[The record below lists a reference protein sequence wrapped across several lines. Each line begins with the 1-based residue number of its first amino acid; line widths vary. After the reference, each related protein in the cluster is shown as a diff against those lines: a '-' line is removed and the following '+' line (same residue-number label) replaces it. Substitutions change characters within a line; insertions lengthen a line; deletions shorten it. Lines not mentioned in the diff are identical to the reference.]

1 MKKILTIIILAL
13 IASQVTAQKG
23 VTFVV
28 DENLSPVEKNNMENY
43 QESGPA
49 ALKEIFRDEGV
60 PGDTHAMIA
69 WSFSDD
75 EKFYTFT
82 GKDVFFKTVVRAYA
96 EHRPLV
102 FSPDMIWVLIS
113 QGFARYVNAHPEEL
127 RDQLVNHSEK
137 MDLVVQSD
145 KDLLSEDADW
155 EKMMGDFTAQ
165 INENTKGDIAKTIT
179 ADFSTTGITE
189 RITSQITLME
199 TMKSYFDYVVH
210 YIACGIP
217 SVTLTGTPQDW
228 KKVLEKTQQLEKYGI
243 GKWTKSLI
251 PILTEFVKAS
261 EGKPNQAFWQK
272 MVKKGSV
279 DKLAGGGCDFST
291 PTELDGWIL
300 KFFPDENG
308 LTLDQVLHT
317 HKMPSERVYVDFKYQ
332 VISPID
338 GAVIVDTP
346 LQLVAGFIGT
356 EVDTLTHALKPKMG
370 WVVRQMENNE
380 SIAKRLEKMDSE
392 SSLFGIE
399 LRVNKVPEHLSLL
412 PHIKR
417 LFLHFTD
424 KVELPEWFYHLQIDN
439 LKIEGKMT
447 DKQEAA
453 IWEHFPDA
461 ILNSKRVASRGDI
474 PTVPTVKQIPQRQ
487 GLSTLPIPTREV
499 TKAKKA
505 NKKRV
510 KAGDK
515 ISGTVSDEAGPLM
528 GATVCEINENGRI
541 IESVITDING
551 AFSMKVKNP
560 EDRIRFSYVG
570 MRTITMPIDK
580 KKYKI
585 KMESGTNLRRFKM
598 EPEEK
603 QYRYIPVNGNG
614 QSTLPIP
621 KREVNVSE
629 FEGLA
634 IETVSEVPEV
644 EENNEGVSNE
654 NNPRRNLH
662 LSDDEQA
669 LVTPVNDL
677 SFNML
682 RKIGS
687 KESILLSSLGMT
699 YALGLINNG
708 AAGQTRKQINK
719 VLGCDDKKAAN
730 INDFCHK
737 MLTES
742 SKLDKLTKMEITNEF
757 FSHKTYKPKSA
768 FKEVAIDYYD
778 TKFKESE
785 SGPSQ
790 GFALV
795 NTIYFKGIWTDKF
808 RKANTRDEVFKGED
822 GKEKTVPMMN
832 QTRQFFYTEDDLC
845 QTLCLPYSNG
855 AYQMIVML
863 PKEGKTVGDVVQSL
877 TADRWEKCH
886 DQMRRVLVEVKLPRF
901 KSSSEVVLTDVM
913 KTLGMSDAFS
923 MTKANFSNLFDVKS
937 WISKVKQT
945 GRIEVDETGTEAT
958 VVTALQGRI
967 GGLDIVQPDM
977 IRFHATRPF
986 LYFIREW
993 TTGAI
998 FFIGQYMGS

>member
-1 MKKILTIIILAL
+1 M
-13 IASQVTAQKG
+13 
-23 VTFVV
+23 
-28 DENLSPVEKNNMENY
+28 
-43 QESGPA
+43 
-49 ALKEIFRDEGV
+49 
-60 PGDTHAMIA
+60 
-69 WSFSDD
+69 
-75 EKFYTFT
+75 
-82 GKDVFFKTVVRAYA
+82 
-96 EHRPLV
+96 
-102 FSPDMIWVLIS
+102 
-113 QGFARYVNAHPEEL
+113 
-127 RDQLVNHSEK
+127 
-137 MDLVVQSD
+137 
-145 KDLLSEDADW
+145 
-155 EKMMGDFTAQ
+155 
-165 INENTKGDIAKTIT
+165 
-179 ADFSTTGITE
+179 
-189 RITSQITLME
+189 
-199 TMKSYFDYVVH
+199 
-210 YIACGIP
+210 
-217 SVTLTGTPQDW
+217 
-228 KKVLEKTQQLEKYGI
+228 
-243 GKWTKSLI
+243 
-251 PILTEFVKAS
+251 
-261 EGKPNQAFWQK
+261 
-272 MVKKGSV
+272 
-279 DKLAGGGCDFST
+279 
-291 PTELDGWIL
+291 
-300 KFFPDENG
+300 
-308 LTLDQVLHT
+308 
-317 HKMPSERVYVDFKYQ
+317 YVDFKYK
-332 VISPID
+332 VISPAD

-356 EVDTLTHALKPKMG
+356 EVDTQTHALTPKMG
-370 WVVRQMENNE
+370 WVVRQMEGSD
-380 SIAKRLEKMDSE
+380 SIVKRLERMDSE
-392 SSLFGIE
+392 DSFYGIE
-399 LRVNKVPEHLSLL
+399 LRVNKVPEHLAQL

-417 LFLHFTD
+417 LTLHFAD
-424 KVELPEWFYHLQIDN
+424 KVELPEWFYRLQIDN
-439 LKIEGKMT
+439 LRIDGEMT
-447 DKQEAA
+447 DEQEAA
-453 IWEHFPDA
+453 IWKHFPNA
-461 ILNSKRVASRGDI
+461 ILNSKGVASRSDM
-474 PTVPTVKQIPQRQ
+474 PAVPSVGQILQRQ

-528 GATVCEINENGRI
+528 GTTVCEINENGRI

-551 AFSMKVKNP
+551 AFTMKVKNP

-570 MRTITMPIDK
+570 MITVEVPINK

-585 KMESGTNLRRFKM
+585 NMKSAVELKIVPPIDKKEYRFKM

-603 QYRYIPVNGNG
+603 QYRYIHVNGNG

-822 GKEKTVPMMN
+822 GKEKTMPMMN

>member
-1 MKKILTIIILAL
+1 MKKILTTIALAL
-13 IASQVTAQKG
+13 VASIATAQTG

-28 DENLSPVEKNNMENY
+28 DENLSPIDYEFGMEKY
-43 QESGPA
+43 QNSGA
-49 ALKEIFRDEGV
+49 QALNGIFHDEGV

-69 WSFSDD
+69 WSFADD

-82 GKDVFFKTVVRAYA
+82 GKDVFFKTIVRAYA

-102 FSPDMIWVLIS
+102 LSPDMIWVLIS
-113 QGFARYVNAHPEEL
+113 QGFARYVNAHPEQL
-127 RDQLVNHSEK
+127 RDQLVNHSGK

-145 KDLLSEDADW
+145 KDLLSGDADW
-155 EKMMGDFTAQ
+155 QKMMADFTAQ
-165 INENTKGDIAKTIT
+165 INEHTKGDIAKTIT
-179 ADFSTTGITE
+179 ADFTTTGITE

-228 KKVLEKTQQLEKYGI
+228 QKVLEKTQQLEKYAVGP
-243 GKWTKSLI
+243 WTKRLV

-261 EGKPNQAFWQK
+261 EGKANQAFWQD
-272 MVKKGSV
+272 MVKKHRV
-279 DKLAGGGCDFST
+279 DKLAGGGCDFRE

-424 KVELPEWFYHLQIDN
+424 KVELPEWFYRLQIDN
-439 LKIEGKMT
+439 LRIDGEMT
-447 DKQEAA
+447 GEQEAA
-453 IWEHFPDA
+453 IWKNFPNA
-461 ILNSKRVASRGDI
+461 ILNSKGATSRSDM
-474 PTVPTVKQIPQRQ
+474 PAVPSVEQILQRQ

-528 GATVCEINENGRI
+528 GATVCEIDGKGRI
-541 IESVITDING
+541 VESAITDVKGHFTMRI
-551 AFSMKVKNP
+551 KNP
-560 EDRIRFSYVG
+560 QDRLRFSYVG
-570 MRTITMPIDK
+570 MITVIHAINRTKFKIVMQSATQIKDVRVMPRRSSTDK
-580 KKYKI
+580 
-585 KMESGTNLRRFKM
+585 G
-598 EPEEK
+598 
-603 QYRYIPVNGNG
+603 
-614 QSTLPIP
+614 LPIP
-621 KREVNVSE
+621 IREVVNATERISMPE
-629 FEGLA
+629 YEGLG
-634 IETVSEVPEV
+634 IV
-644 EENNEGVSNE
+644 EGEEGVSNE
-654 NNPRRNLH
+654 NNPRVQINLTGE
-662 LSDDEQA
+662 EQT
-669 LVTPVNDL
+669 LVTSVNDL
-677 SFNML
+677 GFNMF
-682 RKIGS
+682 RKVGS
-687 KESILLSSLGMT
+687 KESILLSPLGMT

-708 AAGQTRKQINK
+708 AGGETRRQVNK
-719 VLGCDDKKAAN
+719 VLGCDDSKAAS
-730 INDFCHK
+730 INKFCHK

-742 SKLDKLTKMEITNEF
+742 SKLDRLIQMDITNEF
-757 FSHKTYKPKSA
+757 FSPQALKLKSTFA
-768 FKEVAIDYYD
+768 KVAADYYD
-778 TKFKESE
+778 TTFKNTSLLN
-785 SGPSQ
+785 
-790 GFALV
+790 FALV
-795 NTIYFKGIWTDKF
+795 NTIHFKGIWTDKF
-808 RKANTRDEVFKGED
+808 RKANTHDEVFKDED
-822 GKEKTVPMMN
+822 GKETTVPMMN
-832 QTRQFFYTEDDLC
+832 QTCQFFYTENDLC

-855 AYQMIVML
+855 AYQMFVLL

-877 TADRWEKCH
+877 TADGWEKCY

-901 KSSSEVVLTDVM
+901 ESKSEVILTDVM
-913 KTLGMSDAFS
+913 KKLGMPDAFS
-923 MTKANFSNLFDVKS
+923 MTKADFSNLFDMKS
-937 WISKVKQT
+937 WIDKVKQF

-958 VVTALQGRI
+958 VVTTLQGRI
-967 GGLDIVQPDM
+967 GGLDLVQPDT
-977 IRFHATRPF
+977 IRFHATHPF

-993 TTGAI
+993 STGTI
-998 FFIGQYMGS
+998 FFIGQYMGT